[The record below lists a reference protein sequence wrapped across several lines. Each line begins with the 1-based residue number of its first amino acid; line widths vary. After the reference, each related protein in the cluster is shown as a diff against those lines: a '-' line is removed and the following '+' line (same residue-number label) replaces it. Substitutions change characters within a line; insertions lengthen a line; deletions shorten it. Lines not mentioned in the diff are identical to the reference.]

1 MRRQIA
7 VISLIL
13 IFSFKVAENSLMEPL
28 DVEDKVEE
36 EVEEWDIMIQ
46 ALIVVE
52 SEGNP
57 LAVGSSNDVGVL
69 QITPIY
75 VAEVNRILGEN
86 LYTLEHRISIEK
98 SLEMFEIYQA
108 HHNPSKD
115 ILKARKIHNPRAGQ
129 WYIDKVMEQF
139 NR

>member
-52 SEGNP
+52 S
-57 LAVGSSNDVGVL
+57 
-69 QITPIY
+69 
-75 VAEVNRILGEN
+75 
-86 LYTLEHRISIEK
+86 
-98 SLEMFEIYQA
+98 
-108 HHNPSKD
+108 HNKWRRDNNVPP
-115 ILKARKIHNPRAGQ
+115 KARMANPKKLGVALDVLLIVAKDYCKIYDMDRVQIKP
-129 WYIDKVMEQF
+129 KTTELK
-139 NR
+139 